1 VDLNQLYHDHQL
13 SLMRAIRT
21 HCDRGRALHRGNA
34 SRIARM
40 IERIHRASGAT
51 ALRNWEA
58 PYTSQ
63 GDPPGSHH
71 ATAH

>member
-13 SLMRAIRT
+13 SLMQAVAT
-21 HCDRGRALHRGNA
+21 VCDRGRALHRSNA
-34 SRIARM
+34 SRIAR
-40 IERIHRASGAT
+40 RIAHIHLSSGAG

-63 GDPPGSHH
+63 GDPPGAHR